1 MFVLIILVFDL
12 AFFVFFFQCYLR
24 STVGYLGHKQ
34 KFAFSFKQFFSE
46 QQTAVAY
53 HKFIR
58 HSVLMSYVWLGSYMQ
73 VIESYQVIRE

>member
-1 MFVLIILVFDL
+1 MFVLISIL
-12 AFFVFFFQCYLR
+12 ACFVFFQRLHLR

-53 HKFIR
+53 HKIHPSF
-58 HSVLMSYVWLGSYMQ
+58 SVDELCLVGLLHASD
-73 VIESYQVIRE
+73 RELSGHT